1 MQDQEERGVPAEETG
16 PESDAAPL
24 SAYLTIAQAAAL
36 LGVQPA
42 TLSQQALAG
51 KLQTVRLGRMYVTTR
66 GWLDAYRARYFRQ
79 RGRADEIDAQDR
91 YNRRY
96 TTVLGLIRKRT
107 PEAILRASIDAGVD
121 TVFKYPEIT
130 PAQLREIVAVHRKA
144 VLRRETDAERAAAA
158 TAIVDAVFAAPGVD
172 ATNYVA
178 QREAARRSPSALGRR
193 WLELFYAVIG
203 ETEEDVTPQN
213 LGVIARLDQQVAQLL
228 AEELLGGDPPMPVHE
243 CRAQLMQAML
253 EGSMNLPRES
263 GACREMIE
271 HTVERG
277 IRQAIRALGARRAAA
292 EQEKPETA

>member
-16 PESDAAPL
+16 PAPDAAPL

-66 GWLDAYRARYFRQ
+66 AWLDAYRARYFRQ
-79 RGRADEIDAQDR
+79 RGRAEEIDAQDR

-96 TTVLGLIRKRT
+96 TAVLGLARKRT

-121 TVFKYPEIT
+121 TIFKYPEIT

-158 TAIVDAVFAAPGVD
+158 AAIVDDVFAAPGVD
-172 ATNYVA
+172 ATHYKA
-178 QREAARRSPSALGRR
+178 QREAARRAPSALGRR
-193 WLELFYAVIG
+193 WLDMFYTVIG
-203 ETEEDVTPQN
+203 ETEEEVTPRN

-228 AEELLGGDPPMPVHE
+228 AEELLGGDPPMSVYE

-263 GACREMIE
+263 SDCREMIE
-271 HTVERG
+271 RTVERG
-277 IRQAIRALGARRAAA
+277 MRQAIRALGARRAAA
-292 EQEKPETA
+292 EQETPETA